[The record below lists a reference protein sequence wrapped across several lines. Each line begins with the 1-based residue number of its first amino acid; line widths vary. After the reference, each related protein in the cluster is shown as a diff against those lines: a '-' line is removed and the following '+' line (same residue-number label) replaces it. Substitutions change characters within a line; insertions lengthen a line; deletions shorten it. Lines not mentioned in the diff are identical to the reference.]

1 MPASPTMEKHMPEI
15 PTMEKTMPED
25 HARGSHDGKDQRR
38 TSLTAE
44 CERRMSF
51 QEARNVLSG
60 GSLSGGTFRF
70 APSGRSSLPEDPFRR
85 ISPGG
90 SLSEDPSDCLSRRIP
105 LGGGLR
111 FAPSGRLSLRTA
123 NVECP
128 ASPTMEKHM
137 LEIIKM
143 EKTMPEDHDG
153 KSHDGEDH
161 AGKSHD

>member
-1 MPASPTMEKHMPEI
+1 
-15 PTMEKTMPED
+15 
-25 HARGSHDGKDQRR
+25 
-38 TSLTAE
+38 
-44 CERRMSF
+44 MSF
-51 QEARNVLSG
+51 QEDPSRGDLPVCPFW
-60 GSLSGGTFRF
+60 TFFSSR
-70 APSGRSSLPEDPFRR
+70 GSLPEDFSWR
-85 ISPGG
+85 IPLGG
-90 SLSEDPSDCLSRRIP
+90 SLPECSRRIP